1 MSGPNRMAIRPDIA
15 TRAELDRLR
24 ASRPVPTPSHDLT
37 PNGPDAGDARRSAH
51 EADERRISY
60 LEDRLQRVRDGA
72 ERDHSFARLHGHA
85 KADFE
90 RSQ

>member
-1 MSGPNRMAIRPDIA
+1 MSELHGIASPPDIA

-24 ASRPVPTPSHDLT
+24 ETRPVPAPVPELA
-37 PNGPDAGDARRSAH
+37 PNGPDANDVRRSVH
-51 EADERRISY
+51 EANESRLND
-60 LEDRLQRVRDGA
+60 LQDRLQRVRDGA

-90 RSQ
+90 QSR

>member
-1 MSGPNRMAIRPDIA
+1 MSGPNRNALHPDIA
-15 TRAELDRLR
+15 TKAELDRLR
-24 ASRPVPTPSHDLT
+24 ANRPVPAPSRHLT
-37 PNGPDAGDARRSAH
+37 PMGPDADHTRRSVH

-72 ERDHSFARLHGHA
+72 ERDHSFARLRGHA
-85 KADFE
+85 KADFG